1 MQTVKA
7 GLSRLGGWAGRHKKL
22 LIALAILVVLAGGLA
37 VWKLRARLP
46 PPARPSNTCAP

>member
-22 LIALAILVVLAGGLA
+22 LIALAILVVLAG
-37 VWKLRARLP
+37 VWPFGSCGPGLP